1 MAGDPYTA
9 FFGGVGQGVGKGLGN
24 AMSDTGVTSNTAS
37 SATYGTQL
45 GGTGWTINFG
55 GGAVDSSGATNRQTA
70 ENPPATGTPIG
81 TWATGADTGASGGT
95 VAAVAV
101 GVLLLG
107 AIVYRLRKGRH

>member
-1 MAGDPYTA
+1 MAADPYTA

-70 ENPPATGTPIG
+70 ENPPASGTPLG
-81 TWATGADTGASGGT
+81 TWATGAESSSSG
-95 VAAVAV
+95 AAVAV
-101 GVLLLG
+101 AGVVVLLVV
-107 AIVYRLRKGRH
+107 AIAYRMRKGR